1 MSEED
6 PISPSR
12 TDLKA
17 QVYHLEELNDKL
29 TKQNEE
35 LKEEIVRIKSEAFE
49 YKNKKEKLEIRVEE
63 LKDEKLKYK
72 LQAES
77 LELKW
82 YNPWMA
88 KVLNGMTMNL
98 AITDQVAYWRMK
110 FFTKIG
116 SSEKEVITTAKSDI
130 RFDRIIE
137 VIVFIVIKRNHL
149 REKETRK
156 YQLILI
162 NLESISW

>member
-1 MSEED
+1 MTE
-6 PISPSR
+6 
-12 TDLKA
+12 TDLKS
-17 QVYHLEELNDKL
+17 QVKHLEELNEKL
-29 TKQNEE
+29 QQQNEE
-35 LKEEIVRIKSEAFE
+35 LKDEIVRIKSEAFE
-49 YKNKKEKLEIRVEE
+49 FKNKKEKLEIKVEQ
-63 LKDEKLKYK
+63 LKEDKLKYK
-72 LQAES
+72 MQAEN

-110 FFTKIG
+110 YFTKIG

-130 RFDRIIE
+130 RFDKIIE
-137 VIVFIVIKRNHL
+137 VMVFIVIKRNHL

>member
-1 MSEED
+1 MTE
-6 PISPSR
+6 
-12 TDLKA
+12 TDLKS
-17 QVYHLEELNDKL
+17 QVKHLEELNDKL
-29 TKQNEE
+29 QQQNEE
-35 LKEEIVRIKSEAFE
+35 LKDEIVRIKSEAFE
-49 YKNKKEKLEIRVEE
+49 FKNKKEKLEIKVEQ
-63 LKDEKLKYK
+63 LKEDKLKYK
-72 LQAES
+72 IQAEN

-110 FFTKIG
+110 YFTKIG
-116 SSEKEVITTAKSDI
+116 SSEKEVIITAKSDI
-130 RFDRIIE
+130 CFDRIIE

-149 REKETRK
+149 RKKETRT